1 MGSLLF
7 PLLGFLV
14 GISASFTGLGG
25 GFLLVPLLI
34 ARGLE
39 ARRAVATCF
48 VAVLMIALSAVAG
61 HARLHTVDWRVG
73 VLLGLGGVVGA
84 QIGPRLLQHVS
95 GPTFNRI
102 FAGVLVSLAAWMFF
116 KK

>member
-1 MGSLLF
+1 
-7 PLLGFLV
+7 
-14 GISASFTGLGG
+14 
-25 GFLLVPLLI
+25 
-34 ARGLE
+34 
-39 ARRAVATCF
+39 
-48 VAVLMIALSAVAG
+48 
-61 HARLHTVDWRVG
+61 VG

>member
-1 MGSLLF
+1 MGTWLYPLF
-7 PLLGFLV
+7 GFVV

-34 ARGLE
+34 ARGLD
-39 ARRAVATCF
+39 ARRAVAASF
-48 VAVLMIALSAVAG
+48 VAVLMIAVSALAG
-61 HARLHTVDWRVG
+61 HARLHTVDWRTG
-73 VLLGLGGVVGA
+73 LLLGLGGVAGA

-95 GPTFNRI
+95 GQTFNRI
-102 FAGVLVSLAAWMFF
+102 FAGVLVALAAWMFF